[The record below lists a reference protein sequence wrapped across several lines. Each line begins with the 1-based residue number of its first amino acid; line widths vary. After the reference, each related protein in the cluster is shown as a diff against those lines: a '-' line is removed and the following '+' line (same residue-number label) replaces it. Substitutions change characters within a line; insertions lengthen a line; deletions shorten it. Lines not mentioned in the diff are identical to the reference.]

1 MNEIHAAAKRLALT
15 GLILMLVAS
24 GLSMLVRIFPEPVLA
39 IYHLE
44 SVNRLMLLNPLT
56 YLSSIIAF
64 GIYILLYF
72 LLKNDLDGKSH
83 IAGTLLTLVLIYI
96 GAMPLITLLLSMVT
110 RTAIS
115 VMTSAAE
122 VGSYSMVE
130 TVINCISIIGAL
142 SRPLLAVAAALHW
155 ADSKQRGA

>member
-15 GLILMLVAS
+15 GLILMLAAS

-44 SVNRLMLLNPLT
+44 PVNRLMLLNPLT
-56 YLSSIIAF
+56 YLSSVIAF

-96 GAMPLITLLLSMVT
+96 GAMPVISLVLSTVT
-110 RTAIS
+110 RTAIFA
-115 VMTSAAE
+115 MNSAAE
-122 VGSYSMVE
+122 VGSYSMVK
-130 TVINCISIIGAL
+130 TVINCIGIIGAL
-142 SRPLLAVAAALHW
+142 SRPLLAVAAALNW